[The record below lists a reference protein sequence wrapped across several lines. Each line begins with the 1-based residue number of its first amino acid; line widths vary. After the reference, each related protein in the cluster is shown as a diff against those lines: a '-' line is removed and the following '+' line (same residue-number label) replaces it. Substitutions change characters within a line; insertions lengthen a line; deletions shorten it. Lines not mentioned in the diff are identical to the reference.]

1 MRYCIV
7 VLSSTISAVF
17 HLRGVAERKT
27 EAPPTEGVNNQE
39 LMGKLTAPSAVASS
53 AWFGDFICLNL
64 QRILTTDLTD
74 LTDKNAS

>member
-1 MRYCIV
+1 MTPMRNSHHRIV
-7 VLSSTISAVF
+7 QNSRIILY
-17 HLRGVAERKT
+17 GERKT